1 MPILFFILL
10 VLLVAQLGFWN
21 ALGAVLGAAL
31 MFVILI
37 ALGVAA
43 VVIGIMW
50 LVGSSLRPRRD
61 F

>member
-21 ALGAVLGAAL
+21 ALG
-31 MFVILI
+31 
-37 ALGVAA
+37 VAA
-43 VVIGIMW
+43 VAIGIMW